1 MVLWSGS
8 FFGQYSKASPNLFI
22 CEALNVP
29 NALELSLILMLAAV
43 LAVSLF
49 RYWKLPAMLG
59 YLFVGALIGPYSF
72 GIVPDAPETRH
83 LAEFGVVFLMFSIG
97 LEFSLPKL
105 HAMRRVV
112 FGLGLAQV
120 SLTIIGVLVL
130 AWFMDYF
137 FDIPFKTAFVL
148 AGAAAM
154 SSTAIVSK
162 LLSERLELD
171 SAHGRQIMGILL
183 FQDLAVV
190 PLLIVIPALADDA
203 RQLTVTLGFAFIK
216 AAVVLGL
223 MLVFGQRMMNWW
235 MTFVARSKSQE
246 IFVLNVLLIT
256 LGLAWLT
263 EWADLSM
270 ALGAFVA
277 GVLIAETQY
286 RHQVEED
293 IKPFRDV
300 FLGLF
305 FVTTGMLLNPAVVI
319 LHWSWVL
326 ALVVVPVLA
335 KLVLI
340 TALARLFGANTGT
353 ALRTGIYLAQAGEF
367 GFVLLAGTGSPGFD
381 LVSNEWLQII
391 SASMLLSMLAAP
403 FMIQHAERMV
413 LRFSSQ
419 EWLQKSLELHQIAQ
433 KSLATTK
440 HVLICGFGRSGQHLA
455 RILEREDI
463 HYVAL
468 DLDPDRIREATAA
481 GDSVVFGDACKR
493 ETLIAAGLLRS
504 SCVVVTFAQYK
515 SAEKV
520 LLTVRQLMPNVPVVV
535 RTYDESDLE
544 KLTAAGATEVVPE
557 VLEGSLMLGSQ
568 ALMLLGIPLSRVVRQ
583 IRSIRESRYQMFR
596 GVFRGVDDESNTPEN
611 ELVRLH
617 SVFVEPGANGVGKT
631 FNDLGIL
638 DLGIE
643 VSAIR
648 RRGIR
653 GGDPAPDTRLEA
665 GDILVLKGQ
674 PDALSLAENTILR
687 KRVISSG

>member
-1 MVLWSGS
+1 
-8 FFGQYSKASPNLFI
+8 
-22 CEALNVP
+22 VP
-29 NALELSLILMLAAV
+29 NALELSLILMLVAV

-49 RYWKLPAMLG
+49 RHWKLPAMLG
-59 YLFVGALIGPYSF
+59 YLFAGTLIGPYSF
-72 GIVPDAPETRH
+72 GIVPDTPETRH

-112 FGLGLAQV
+112 FGLGFAQV
-120 SLTIIGVLVL
+120 GLTMLGVMGLGLL
-130 AWFMDYF
+130 AGYF
-137 FDIPFKTAFVL
+137 LEVPLSTAFVL

-171 SAHGRQIMGILL
+171 SPHGRQIMGILL

-190 PLLIVIPALADDA
+190 PLLIIIPALGQGAEN
-203 RQLTVTLGFAFIK
+203 LTVTLSLAVVK
-216 AAVVLGL
+216 AALVLGL

-246 IFVLNVLLIT
+246 LFVLNVLLIT

-263 EWADLSM
+263 ELAELSL

-277 GVLIAETQY
+277 GILIAETQY
-286 RHQVEED
+286 KHQVEED

-300 FLGLF
+300 LLGLF
-305 FVTTGMLLNPAVVI
+305 FVTTGMLLNPQVVMQNW
-319 LHWSWVL
+319 HWVIVL
-326 ALVVVPVLA
+326 AVFPVLA

-340 TALARLFGANTGT
+340 AALARIFGANMGT
-353 ALRTGIYLAQAGEF
+353 AMRTGIYLAQAGEF
-367 GFVLLAGTGSPGFD
+367 GFVLLANTGSAGFG
-381 LVSNEWLQII
+381 LVPDPWLQTIT
-391 SASMLLSMLAAP
+391 ASMVLSMLAAP
-403 FMIQHAERMV
+403 FMIQHADRIV

-455 RILEREDI
+455 RLLDREDLD
-463 HYVAL
+463 YVAL

-481 GDSVVFGDACKR
+481 GDSVVFGDAAKR
-493 ETLIAAGLLRS
+493 ETLVAAGLLRA
-504 SCVVVTFAQYK
+504 SCVVVTFAEFK

-520 LLTVRQLMPNVPVVV
+520 LTAVRALAPNVPVVV

-557 VLEGSLMLGSQ
+557 ILEGSLMLGSQ
-568 ALMLLGIPLSRVVRQ
+568 ALMLLGVPVSRVVKQ
-583 IRSIRESRYQMFR
+583 IRAIRESRYQMFR
-596 GVFRGVDDESNTPEN
+596 GVFRGVDDEADRPEN
-611 ELVRLH
+611 QWIRLH
-617 SVFVEPGANGVGKT
+617 SVFVEPGASGVGKSLAE
-631 FNDLGIL
+631 LGIL
-638 DLGIE
+638 DLDIE

-653 GGDPAPDTRLEA
+653 GGDPSPDTQLES

-674 PDALSLAENTILR
+674 PDALSLAEAIILGR
-687 KRVISSG
+687 KSMGR